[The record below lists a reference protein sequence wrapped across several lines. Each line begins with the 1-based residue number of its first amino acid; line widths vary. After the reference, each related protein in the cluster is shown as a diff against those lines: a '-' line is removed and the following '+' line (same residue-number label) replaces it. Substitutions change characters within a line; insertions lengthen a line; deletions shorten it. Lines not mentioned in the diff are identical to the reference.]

1 MITPIRLLLGAV
13 ALALPA
19 WALSQTAGPAS
30 GPTTGRV
37 LILRNHRALEGEV
50 EKVGD
55 QYRLRRASGEL
66 MLPADRVLCVCGG
79 WDEAFDLVSRQANPN
94 DPDERLR
101 LAKWCQMNGLH
112 AQALAQA
119 TEAVRM
125 RPGHQESKY
134 LLAVLQR
141 GADAAKGA
149 PPPGGLAP
157 EPPKV
162 PALDLSA
169 ETLRQFTARV
179 QPILTNTCAS
189 CHSGGR
195 GGAFQLTRCTDPT
208 VNRRA
213 LQENVAAVLTQVNLD
228 RPELSPLLIKAVSGH
243 GGSSQPPLPDR
254 QSKLFQALKEWVEAV
269 AVNNPHL
276 KQLLAPRPA
285 APATAAAPP
294 RLLGAPGLASNAAD
308 PPIVSTGRPVVGPE
322 RFEAEPPAAA
332 ADTPPARRAPRD
344 PFDPVIYNDQFHPP
358 K

>member
-13 ALALPA
+13 ALAVPA
-19 WALSQTAGPAS
+19 WALSQTAGPAG
-30 GPTTGRV
+30 GPITGRV

-55 QYRLRRASGEL
+55 QYRLRRPSGEL

-79 WDEAFDLVSRQANPN
+79 WDEAFDLVSRQANLN

-169 ETLRQFTARV
+169 ETLRQFTTRV
-179 QPILTNTCAS
+179 QPILTNTCIS

-213 LQENVAAVLTQVNLD
+213 VQQNVAAVLAQVNLD

-243 GGSSQPPLPDR
+243 GGSNQAPLPDR

-269 AVNNPHL
+269 GANNPHL

-285 APATAAAPP
+285 AHAAAALP
-294 RLLGAPGLASNAAD
+294 RLPVGAAPASNPGD
-308 PPIVSTGRPVVGPE
+308 PPIVSTARPVVGPE
-322 RFEAEPPAAA
+322 RSEAEPPAAA
-332 ADTPPARRAPRD
+332 DDTPPVRRTPRD
-344 PFDPVIYNDQFHPP
+344 PFDPVIYNNQFHPP